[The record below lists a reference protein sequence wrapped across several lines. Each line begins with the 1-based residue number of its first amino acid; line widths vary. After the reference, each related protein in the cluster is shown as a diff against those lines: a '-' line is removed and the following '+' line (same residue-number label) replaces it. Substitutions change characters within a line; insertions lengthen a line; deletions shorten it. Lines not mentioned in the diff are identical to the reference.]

1 VTTVHNAVKETI
13 RTHLTLVHVFHAYAT
28 VNTPWVAHAL
38 SHFTPVRYGR
48 IASNSEG
55 HHGSQRYTKLLSLRD
70 LIKSRMCQ
78 YTTQTCSLGPDDQSL
93 TDTGGGYHL
102 GALNFRSYHSPSF
115 PSSILHFSLIAMSS
129 LQLCQS
135 FNHLAK
141 LHRTSIDRKGSYCER
156 ISITRLLLIAY
167 TTKHSILSLYFFHRG
182 KQSGLVSVF
191 LVQLGF
197 H

>member
-1 VTTVHNAVKETI
+1 MTYVGQKGTT
-13 RTHLTLVHVFHAYAT
+13 
-28 VNTPWVAHAL
+28 
-38 SHFTPVRYGR
+38 GD
-48 IASNSEG
+48 NS
-55 HHGSQRYTKLLSLRD
+55 SQRGQRD
-70 LIKSRMCQ
+70 DQDPPHPSARLPRVCQ

-182 KQSGLVSVF
+182 KQNGLVSVF